1 MRRPRLAAG
10 RPRSSPAGR
19 SPARTAGTVAAVALL
34 LAAALAAGVPP
45 QDPSSAE
52 AMANR
57 AAARIKALQREADSL
72 ASRER
77 TLLEDLR
84 KLEVERDLRA
94 EEFNASTL
102 ELQRIERELDDT
114 AIRIAGLERA
124 AESQLP
130 DLAARMVELYKV
142 GNGGYLRMLMSV
154 EDLRDMGRAYRFV
167 SGLEGLDRRRVAE
180 HQRTLASLRKA
191 LASLESRRSQAA
203 AAQEAVAR
211 TRDAAAR
218 AVAAHEGLISRIDER
233 RDLASQ
239 LMGELE
245 AARQRL
251 QRALDDAAHGR
262 PLETGVAVGLPLRP
276 FKGDLEWPVTGRVS
290 GGFGRQVNRKFHT
303 SVVSNGLRIAAE
315 PSTPV
320 TAVHEGVVAYATTF
334 TGFGKLVII
343 DHGSVTFSLYGYLAD
358 IDVVSGERVAQGQ
371 RLGSVGMS
379 LEGEPSLYFELRIDG
394 KPVDPLQWLRRK

>member
-1 MRRPRLAAG
+1 MRRPRLASG
-10 RPRSSPAGR
+10 RVSSF
-19 SPARTAGTVAAVALL
+19 PARRIQAWTAGTAVAGALL
-34 LAAALAAGVPP
+34 LAAALAAGGQP

-52 AMANR
+52 AMAAR
-57 AAARIKALQREADSL
+57 AAARIKVLQQEAGTL

-94 EEFNASTL
+94 EEFTASTL

-114 AIRIAGLERA
+114 AVRIAGLEQT

-154 EDLRDMGRAYRFV
+154 GDLRDMGRAYRFV
-167 SGLEGLDRRRVAE
+167 SGLQGLDRRRVAE
-180 HQRTLASLRKA
+180 HRRTLTDLRKA
-191 LASLESRRSQAA
+191 QASLEGRRSQATL
-203 AAQEAVAR
+203 AQAAVAR
-211 TRDAAAR
+211 ARDAAAQ
-218 AVAAHEGLISRIDER
+218 AVTAHAGLIRRIDER

-251 QRALDDAAHGR
+251 QRTIDDAAHGR
-262 PLETGVAVGLPLRP
+262 PREAGAVMGLPLRP
-276 FKGDLEWPVTGRVS
+276 FKGDIEWPVAGTVA

-303 SVVSNGLRIAAE
+303 SVVSNGIRIAAVA
-315 PSTPV
+315 STPV
-320 TAVHEGVVAYATTF
+320 TAVHDGTVAYATAF
-334 TGFGKLVII
+334 TGFGNLVII
-343 DHGSVTFSLYGYLAD
+343 DHGSVAFSLYGYLAD

-371 RLGSVGMS
+371 RLGSVGTS

-394 KPVDPLQWLRRK
+394 KPVDPLQWLKRK